1 MGNCGS
7 FARAALS
14 PLKLA
19 MAVYPEARVNID
31 ERPVSSFTP
40 PLPSPVS
47 ERKVLSR
54 WRLDSPHGYHDPH
67 THQPQALGG
76 TSRRDPRFSS
86 VHRFTYRIIL

>member
-40 PLPSPVS
+40 PLPRQRTEGSQPVAFGLS
-47 ERKVLSR
+47 SRLSR
-54 WRLDSPHGYHDPH
+54 SSHASTPSPWGYF
-67 THQPQALGG
+67 AA
-76 TSRRDPRFSS
+76 
-86 VHRFTYRIIL
+86 